1 MTVRQLKERLAEHP
15 DDALVCIQEGE
26 TARVLD
32 PEDLAILERVN
43 LAELLDFVGQDTI
56 N

>member
-1 MTVRQLKERLAEHP
+1 MTVRQLKERLAGYH

-43 LAELLDFVGQDTI
+43 LAELLDYVGQDTI